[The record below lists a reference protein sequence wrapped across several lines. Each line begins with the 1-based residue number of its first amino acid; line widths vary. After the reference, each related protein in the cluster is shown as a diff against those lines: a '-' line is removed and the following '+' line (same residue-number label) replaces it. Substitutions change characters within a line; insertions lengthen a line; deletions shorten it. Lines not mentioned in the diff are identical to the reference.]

1 MLLKVSAYIGFVLP
15 LLSWAQMTYEGRLT
29 PDESRSWLY
38 GSLAV
43 FILIVVLVYR
53 FESIRLWFHNF
64 LKKK

>member
-1 MLLKVSAYIGFVLP
+1 
-15 LLSWAQMTYEGRLT
+15 MTYEGRLT

-53 FESIRLWFHNF
+53 FESIRLWFNNF